1 MRVFNALVGL
11 AFLGYAVYLA
21 FIFQVGTCM
30 VFFKAFFVPVL
41 LMGNYFKSRSSRA
54 RVSPSQA
61 TQPPTR
67 A

>member
-1 MRVFNALVGL
+1 
-11 AFLGYAVYLA
+11 
-21 FIFQVGTCM
+21 M
-30 VFFKAFFVPVL
+30 VFFKAFFMPVL